1 MTHSSSPHN
10 AENTAAESRQ
20 GRRFEAAHRIIERY
34 AGPAPRYTSYPTA
47 PHFRA
52 DFSDDELGA
61 VKDAWAGADAPLA
74 LYSHIPFCEKRCLYC
89 GCHVRI
95 SRKRELGTAYVGTV
109 LCELD
114 NLAKLTRFERP
125 LELLALGGGTPTW
138 LDPADMRALID
149 GISARTSISDDR
161 EWSIEVDP
169 RSVDTDYMKLLLD
182 LGFNRFSF
190 GVQDLN
196 PEVMKAVGRAQGE
209 SEVRA
214 AVAAVDGT
222 PVNIDLM
229 YGLPLQTVDSL
240 RQTIDAV
247 LTMAPGR
254 LALFGYAHVP
264 WLKKHQ
270 TALERHGLPTDADR
284 LELYLSARARLLDA
298 GYVPIG
304 IDHFARPDDEL
315 AVAASNGTLHRN
327 FMGYTTRPHLDLVA
341 TGVSGISQVNG
352 TFAANL
358 REVKPWREAVE
369 SGNSAWERILRT
381 TKEDALRSDVIM
393 SLMGQFSV
401 NKQTINRDFDID
413 FDAHFGE
420 ERKALQAFA
429 REGLLIETEEEIRLT
444 ELGLLIV
451 RNVATVFDQWLGKTP
466 ARYSRTV

>member
-1 MTHSSSPHN
+1 MTATTSPSAQPN
-10 AENTAAESRQ
+10 GFQ
-20 GRRFEAAHRIIERY
+20 DAHRVIERY

-52 DFSDDELGA
+52 DFSDDDLRNVEA
-61 VKDAWAGADAPLA
+61 AWANATAPLA

-95 SRKRELGTAYVGTV
+95 SRKRELGAAYVSTV
-109 LCELD
+109 LAELD
-114 NLAKLTRFERP
+114 NLARVTPFDRP

-138 LDPADMRALID
+138 LDPTDMRDLIG
-149 GISARTSISDDR
+149 GIRTRTQSGEDR

-169 RSVDTDYMKLLLD
+169 RSVDTDYMTLLVE

-209 SEVRA
+209 EEVRA
-214 AVAAVDGT
+214 AVAAVAGC

-229 YGLPLQTVDSL
+229 YGLPLQSVETL
-240 RQTIDAV
+240 KQTIDSV
-247 LTMAPGR
+247 LTMEPGR

-270 TALERHGLPTDADR
+270 TALERHGLPGDSAR
-284 LELYLSARARLLDA
+284 LELYLSAREQLLDA
-298 GYVPIG
+298 GYVAIG

-315 AVAASNGTLHRN
+315 AVAAAAGRLHRN

-352 TFAANL
+352 TFTANL
-358 REVKPWREAVE
+358 REVPPWRKAVE
-369 SGNSAWERILRT
+369 SGSSAWERILAT
-381 TKEDALRSDVIM
+381 SPEDALRSAVIM

-401 NKQTINRDFDID
+401 SKAMISRDHGVDFDT
-413 FDAHFGE
+413 HFAS
-420 ERKALQAFA
+420 EREALRPFVDD
-429 REGLLIETEEEIRLT
+429 GLLIDDASELRLT
-444 ELGLLIV
+444 DLGLLIV
-451 RNVATVFDQWLGKTP
+451 RNVATVFDQWLGRTP